1 MAGDKAGDGGVNKPF
16 GGASLLEE
24 ESGIGVV
31 GLSPLRLLDGVCA
44 CEGWG
49 WVVCVCEVEVWVCD
63 PQRPPVVRASCSVLM
78 PGLPGRGDGVTTLF
92 SCWITARPLC
102 TLPPLSPL
110 VGVSPPLLCLPPP
123 PLSSRFNLSLSP
135 PWSHSVSS
143 SSSPSL
149 SLARSEEAE
158 TLSSVWRSSSS
169 LRRVSGGAPSGSDL
183 SRRFLLSSDWMA
195 VVVNLSL
202 PLVSG
207 SLFPT
212 ELFTGCEPEEEG
224 DFYDMMRHGQV
235 HQWDV
240 TVR

>member
-31 GLSPLRLLDGVCA
+31 GLSPLRLLEGVCA

-49 WVVCVCEVEVWVCD
+49 WVVCEVEICVCD
-63 PQRPPVVRASCSVLM
+63 PQRPPVARASCSVLM
-78 PGLPGRGDGVTTLF
+78 LGLPGKGEGVTTLF

-123 PLSSRFNLSLSP
+123 PPSSCFSLLLSP

-143 SSSPSL
+143 SSSASL
-149 SLARSEEAE
+149 SLAMSEEAD
-158 TLSSVWRSSSS
+158 TLSS
-169 LRRVSGGAPSGSDL
+169 A
-183 SRRFLLSSDWMA
+183 
-195 VVVNLSL
+195 
-202 PLVSG
+202 
-207 SLFPT
+207 
-212 ELFTGCEPEEEG
+212 
-224 DFYDMMRHGQV
+224 
-235 HQWDV
+235 
-240 TVR
+240 